1 MAVTTLKCAE
11 TRKQNCFLNYL
22 YNILYIFMTFWIVYL
37 KVHVELIINRN
48 KILKVLKKPILV
60 EGFFGCCYLS
70 KMLKS
75 FESLPLP
82 SFCAHCFCRRGF
94 MQGGEEC

>member
-1 MAVTTLKCAE
+1 
-11 TRKQNCFLNYL
+11 
-22 YNILYIFMTFWIVYL
+22 MTFWIVYL

-60 EGFFGCCYLS
+60 EGFFCCCCLS
-70 KMLKS
+70 KMLKKS

-82 SFCAHCFCRRGF
+82 SFCAHCFCSRGF